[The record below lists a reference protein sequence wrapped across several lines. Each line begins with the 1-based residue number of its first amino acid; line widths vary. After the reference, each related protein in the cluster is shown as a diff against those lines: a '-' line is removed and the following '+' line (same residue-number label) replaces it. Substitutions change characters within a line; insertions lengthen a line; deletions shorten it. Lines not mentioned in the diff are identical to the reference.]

1 VAELLDRAQQLVAA
15 GPYDARPTEIAAV
28 HDAIWPEKAPVCPT
42 LTCRQVLGV
51 AYFSIKRW
59 AEQQGAASTAPLSLS
74 TMKKS
79 TSVARFK
86 NANTIYTP
94 HGLGVA
100 YSNDNLTDK
109 AARYIIANDPD
120 AAALFS
126 ELPPA
131 EEEGEDEQQLT
142 PAQQT
147 AEKALVKAEHPV
159 QTAPAG
165 FDYTKLAKAMVD
177 ELERREGERTAQFEQ
192 DMDNAISGQPPLTAS
207 TGGAAEG
214 EASLEV
220 KTEALSNGVE
230 VTTGQT
236 ESTDTQEADTDERP
250 VRLSRMNKEQ
260 LVATYTTELGQ
271 APEEKLTN
279 DELRDAIAEKRASQ
293 QDPE

>member
-1 VAELLDRAQQLVAA
+1 
-15 GPYDARPTEIAAV
+15 
-28 HDAIWPEKAPVCPT
+28 
-42 LTCRQVLGV
+42 
-51 AYFSIKRW
+51 
-59 AEQQGAASTAPLSLS
+59 
-74 TMKKS
+74 MKKS

-100 YSNDNLTDK
+100 YSNDDLTDK

-120 AAALFS
+120 AAVLFS

-131 EEEGEDEQQLT
+131 EEEGEGEQQLT

-159 QTAPAG
+159 QHAPAS
-165 FDYTKLAKAMVD
+165 FDYAKLAKAMVD
-177 ELERREGERTAQFEQ
+177 ELERREGERTAEFEQ
-192 DMDNAISGQPPLTAS
+192 DLENATSEQPPLTAS
-207 TGGAAEG
+207 TGGAGEG
-214 EASLEV
+214 DAILEV
-220 KTEALSNGVE
+220 KTEALSNSVE

-236 ESTDTQEADTDERP
+236 ESTDTHEADTDERP

-260 LVATYTTELGQ
+260 LVATYTAELGQ
-271 APEEKLTN
+271 VPAEGLTN

>member
-1 VAELLDRAQQLVAA
+1 MR
-15 GPYDARPTEIAAV
+15 
-28 HDAIWPEKAPVCPT
+28 
-42 LTCRQVLGV
+42 
-51 AYFSIKRW
+51 
-59 AEQQGAASTAPLSLS
+59 
-74 TMKKS
+74 KS

-86 NANTIYTP
+86 SATTIYMP

-120 AAALFS
+120 AVALFS

-131 EEEGEDEQQLT
+131 EEEGEGEQQLT

-147 AEKALVKAEHPV
+147 AEKALAKAEHPQ

-207 TGGAAEG
+207 TGGAGEG

-220 KTEALSNGVE
+220 KTEALSNGAE

-236 ESTDTQEADTDERP
+236 ESTDTSEADTDERP
-250 VRLSRMNKEQ
+250 VRLSRMNKEL
-260 LVATYTTELGQ
+260 LVSTYTAELGQ